1 MTGVWW
7 SYPTGGAGVSKGGPE
22 PFERGRAAGDPG
34 PAVDRTEAL
43 RERLFGNSCS
53 GCRHVNSLMTDDGM
67 RRIRLFQV
75 CDLVLS
81 QGNGQGT
88 DGILQ
93 MRDLR
98 CPDDGCHDGLLL

>member
-7 SYPTGGAGVSKGGPE
+7 SYPTGGAGDVEGRTGAV
-22 PFERGRAAGDPG
+22 RTGRAAGDPG

-43 RERLFGNSCS
+43 RERLFGDSCS

-75 CDLVLS
+75 VDLVLS
-81 QGNGQGT
+81 QGNGQRA
-88 DGILQ
+88 DGIFQ

-98 CPDDGCHDGLLL
+98 CPDDGRHHGLLL